1 MKPPIMAST
10 CALIISAYG
19 ITPAVAESF
28 NDRGL
33 DWTMDSPMPT
43 TAYAS
48 NPQMLPRDG
57 SFASSWGGGKTP
69 TPYEG
74 PSSSSSSAR
83 LATGQSCNPTP
94 RVGFSQKNNFATC

>member
-1 MKPPIMAST
+1 MNPQIIAST

-33 DWTMDSPMPT
+33 DWTMDSPIS
-43 TAYAS
+43 TAAHAS
-48 NPQMLPRDG
+48 NPWTPPRDG

-69 TPYEG
+69 TQYEG
-74 PSSSSSSAR
+74 PSSSSAR

>member
-28 NDRGL
+28 NDRSW

-43 TAYAS
+43 AAHAS
-48 NPQMLPRDG
+48 HPWTRPPDG

-69 TPYEG
+69 TQYEG
-74 PSSSSSSAR
+74 PSSSSAR
-83 LATGQSCNPTP
+83 LATGQSCDPTP

>member
-1 MKPPIMAST
+1 MNARILVST
-10 CALIISAYG
+10 GALLVSAYG

-28 NDRGL
+28 NDRSW

-43 TAYAS
+43 AAHAS
-48 NPQMLPRDG
+48 NPWMPPRDG

-69 TPYEG
+69 TQYEG
-74 PSSSSSSAR
+74 PSSSSAR
-83 LATGQSCNPTP
+83 LATWQSCDPTP

>member
-1 MKPPIMAST
+1 MKPLIMAST

-33 DWTMDSPMPT
+33 DWAMDSPMPT
-43 TAYAS
+43 AAHAS
-48 NPQMLPRDG
+48 NPWTPPRDG
-57 SFASSWGGGKTP
+57 SFASAWGGGKTP
-69 TPYEG
+69 TQYEG
-74 PSSSSSSAR
+74 PASSSAR
-83 LATGQSCNPTP
+83 LATGQSCDATP

>member
-1 MKPPIMAST
+1 MKPLIMAST

-28 NDRGL
+28 NDRSW

-43 TAYAS
+43 AAYAS
-48 NPQMLPRDG
+48 HPWTLPPDG
-57 SFASSWGGGKTP
+57 AFASSWGSGKTP
-69 TPYEG
+69 TQYEG